1 MTREERVRRF
11 MEIAN
16 EYNIGNSCSTWDEL
30 DKLSDSDL
38 YNKEKLDE
46 AALKIA
52 AYYDRLENSKYR
64 YPENIMSTIRQY
76 HGMDNMDT
84 SRDEEFGSYT
94 PNEVF
99 EIVTGYA
106 GLKGCSYVIKNWI
119 NNIYGISLDAIK

>member
-11 MEIAN
+11 MEIAD
-16 EYNIGNSCSTWDEL
+16 EYNISFSCSTCDEL
-30 DKLSDSDL
+30 DKLSSADL

-46 AALKIA
+46 AVLKIV
-52 AYYDRLENSKYR
+52 AYYDRLENSKFR
-64 YPENIMSTIRQY
+64 YPENIMATIRLY

-99 EIVTGYA
+99 EIVTAYA
-106 GLKGCSYVIKNWI
+106 GLKSFSYVIKNWI
-119 NNIYGISLDAIK
+119 NNIYGVNLDSVE